1 MTWDF
6 NKIFLSLRFLVFN
19 LMRNGTKRCIISSSF
34 YFDFGLS
41 WVCIVERNTLQKNS
55 LDFNCRIHPPYELK
69 LLSLSLG
76 FSLWSYKSIF
86 CPQSFRE
93 GKFNVLLTTDVAAR
107 GLDIPEVDLV
117 IQCNPPEDVDSYIH
131 RSGRTGRAGKNGVC
145 ICFYKPEEEMKLAN
159 VEYRAVSVVQFMIL

>member
-1 MTWDF
+1 MQ
-6 NKIFLSLRFLVFN
+6 
-19 LMRNGTKRCIISSSF
+19 G
-34 YFDFGLS
+34 
-41 WVCIVERNTLQKNS
+41 
-55 LDFNCRIHPPYELK
+55 
-69 LLSLSLG
+69 
-76 FSLWSYKSIF
+76 
-86 CPQSFRE
+86 FRE

-159 VEYRAVSVVQFMIL
+159 VEYRAVSVTMAACNKQWLMKILLWLLKQDVSHRFKFSILKFFFLQKIKFKRVSGPTKEDIIRASVEDAVR

>member
-1 MTWDF
+1 MQ
-6 NKIFLSLRFLVFN
+6 
-19 LMRNGTKRCIISSSF
+19 G
-34 YFDFGLS
+34 
-41 WVCIVERNTLQKNS
+41 
-55 LDFNCRIHPPYELK
+55 
-69 LLSLSLG
+69 
-76 FSLWSYKSIF
+76 
-86 CPQSFRE
+86 FRE

-159 VEYRAVSVVQFMIL
+159 VEYRAVSVTMAACNKQWLIKILLWLLKQDVSHRFKFSILKFFFFRKSSSREFLGLRKRI